1 MDYETDSRGGYGD
14 SRDNYDR
21 DRSGSPRTRSP
32 DNNTRMRSRSAS
44 PGGRADARP
53 DPSDTTDRR
62 DKDASPE
69 KDGSRNT
76 GTNLFVTGI
85 HPRLTEED
93 VTRLF
98 GKYGEIIKCNIMVD
112 PHTKESRGFGFVNF
126 AQSDQADAA
135 KDALQ
140 GEVYEGRTLS
150 IEKARRSRP
159 RTPTPGKYFGPPKR
173 DDFRRGPPSYSGR
186 PYGGSRGG
194 GSYPPRGYEE
204 DRYYRGG
211 GGRYESRYD
220 DRYYGSR
227 REHGDDYGRG
237 GIDRYASGR
246 EERYSGGGREER
258 RGGGGGGGGGYYDRE
273 GGRPPYEGG
282 RPRDGA
288 AAGGEDRYNN
298 AAAEPASGRGGA
310 ERTGGGGGGGDRG
323 YYDRE
328 ERYSRR

>member
-1 MDYETDSRGGYGD
+1 MEYENDSRGGYGD
-14 SRDNYDR
+14 TRDNYDR

-32 DNNTRMRSRSAS
+32 DGNTRMRSRSAS
-44 PGGRADARP
+44 PGGRIENRP
-53 DPSDTTDRR
+53 TPSDALDRHE
-62 DKDASPE
+62 KESSVE

-98 GKYGEIIKCNIMVD
+98 TKYGEVVKCNIMLD

-126 AQSDQADAA
+126 MTSDQADAA

-173 DDFRRGPPSYSGR
+173 DDFRRGPPAYTGGR
-186 PYGGSRGG
+186 PYGGGRGG
-194 GSYPPRGYEE
+194 YPPRGGDD

-211 GGRYESRYD
+211 RYESG

-227 REHGDDYGRG
+227 REHGDDYPPR
-237 GIDRYASGR
+237 IDRYASGGR
-246 EERYSGGGREER
+246 EERYGSGRDDR
-258 RGGGGGGGGGYYDRE
+258 RGGGGGGYYDRE
-273 GGRPPYEGG
+273 GGRQPYES
-282 RPRDGA
+282 RSREP
-288 AAGGEDRYNN
+288 AGPPAEDRYA
-298 AAAEPASGRGGA
+298 AAAEPAGGRGG
-310 ERTGGGGGGGDRG
+310 ERERG
-323 YYDRE
+323 YYRDD

>member
-1 MDYETDSRGGYGD
+1 MEYETDSRGGYGD

-21 DRSGSPRTRSP
+21 ERSGSPRTRSP
-32 DNNTRMRSRSAS
+32 DGNTRMRSRSAS
-44 PGGRADARP
+44 PGGRADTRP
-53 DPSDTTDRR
+53 DASDTDRR
-62 DKDASPE
+62 DKDPSPE
-69 KDGSRNT
+69 KDNSRNT

-85 HPRLTEED
+85 HPRLAEED
-93 VTRLF
+93 ITRLF
-98 GKYGEIIKCNIMVD
+98 SKYGEVIKCNIMVD

-140 GEVYEGRTLS
+140 GEVFEGRTLS

-173 DDFRRGPPSYSGR
+173 EDDFRRGPPSYSGR
-186 PYGGSRGG
+186 GYGGPRGG
-194 GSYPPRGYEE
+194 YPPRGYEE

-211 GGRYESRYD
+211 SGGRYESRYND

-227 REHGDDYGRG
+227 REHPDDYSRG

-246 EERYSGGGREER
+246 EERYGGGREDR
-258 RGGGGGGGGGYYDRE
+258 RGGGGGGGGSGGYYERE
-273 GGRPPYEGG
+273 GRGPYEG
-282 RPRDGA
+282 RPREPAAAPADDRYGGA
-288 AAGGEDRYNN
+288 PSEAAGG
-298 AAAEPASGRGGA
+298 RGG
-310 ERTGGGGGGGDRG
+310 ERSERS

-328 ERYSRR
+328 ERYNRR

>member
-1 MDYETDSRGGYGD
+1 MDYETESRGGYGD

-32 DNNTRMRSRSAS
+32 DGNTRMRSRSAS
-44 PGGRADARP
+44 PGGRVDSRP
-53 DPSDTTDRR
+53 DASDTMDRR
-62 DKDASPE
+62 DKDPSPE
-69 KDGSRNT
+69 KDNARNT

-93 VTRLF
+93 ITRLF
-98 GKYGEIIKCNIMVD
+98 SKYGEVIKCNIMVD

-126 AQSDQADAA
+126 AASDQADAA

-173 DDFRRGPPSYSGR
+173 EDDFRRGPPSYGGR
-186 PYGGSRGG
+186 PYGGPRGG
-194 GSYPPRGYEE
+194 YPPRDYGD

-211 GGRYESRYD
+211 SGARYDSRYD

-227 REHGDDYGRG
+227 REHQDDYSRGGSG
-237 GIDRYASGR
+237 GIDRYATGR
-246 EERYSGGGREER
+246 EERYGGSREER
-258 RGGGGGGGGGYYDRE
+258 GGNGRNYYDRE
-273 GGRPPYEGG
+273 A
-282 RPRDGA
+282 RPRDGGA
-288 AAGGEDRYNN
+288 APADDRYG
-298 AAAEPASGRGGA
+298 AAAEPAGGRG
-310 ERTGGGGGGGDRG
+310 DRDRS

-328 ERYSRR
+328 ERYRR

>member
-32 DNNTRMRSRSAS
+32 DGNTRMRSRSAS

-53 DPSDTTDRR
+53 DQSGDLDRR
-62 DKDASPE
+62 DKDPSPE

-93 VTRLF
+93 ITRLF
-98 GKYGEIIKCNIMVD
+98 GKYGEVIKCNIMVD

-173 DDFRRGPPSYSGR
+173 EDDFRRGPPSYSGR
-186 PYGGSRGG
+186 PYGGPRGG
-194 GSYPPRGYEE
+194 GGYPPRGYEE

-211 GGRYESRYD
+211 GGGGRYESRYE

-227 REHGDDYGRG
+227 REHPDDYNRGGSG
-237 GIDRYASGR
+237 GIDRYAGGR
-246 EERYSGGGREER
+246 EERYGGREDR
-258 RGGGGGGGGGYYDRE
+258 RGGGGGSGSGSGGYYERE
-273 GGRPPYEGG
+273 GRAPYEG
-282 RPRDGA
+282 RPRDA
-288 AAGGEDRYNN
+288 APPAADDRY
-298 AAAEPASGRGGA
+298 AAPAEPAGGRGG
-310 ERTGGGGGGGDRG
+310 ERDRG